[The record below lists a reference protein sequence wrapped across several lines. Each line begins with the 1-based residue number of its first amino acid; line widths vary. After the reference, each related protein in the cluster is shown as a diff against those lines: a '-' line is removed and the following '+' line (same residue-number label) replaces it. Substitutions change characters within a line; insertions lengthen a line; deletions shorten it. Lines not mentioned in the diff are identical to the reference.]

1 MSDEVGQA
9 IQPGCFIR
17 RPGRASAHHF
27 WRASAAGWLVALLVI
42 SGLSACAP
50 VPDQTTTLGTV
61 FPATGP
67 DAAVGQAMQRGVDLA
82 VKQNASLGN
91 GYTLAVTHVDGNSD
105 FVASAVAALI
115 ADPRVMGIVGPMD
128 SQNAVSMLPT
138 VEQNGIATISPTASL
153 PGLTQAD
160 QAAAEGVTF
169 TQLHPNGKAIAFFR
183 LTETDNAAGK
193 AAANLAVAPA
203 SAHGLGAN
211 AVFVVDDGSTS
222 GKALAAAFVQ
232 QLKAKHGSVAGQQS
246 MLVGAPVNVPSSA
259 QSVVTAIIEA
269 SPDLVFYAGDIP
281 GGAELRGTLSLT
293 GAPQLP
299 ILTAGPVAD
308 DPAWSTTVGVAA
320 ASTATTA
327 LLPAQDLSTLPKTKT
342 FVAAYQSAF
351 PGKDLLPQ
359 SALAYDAAMDE
370 IAAIKSL
377 IAAGKTVSRATVLA
391 AVANAQYAGVTGTIA
406 FDTNGDV
413 VTPTGF
419 SIYTCD
425 VKGTWQYQASLSG

>member
-1 MSDEVGQA
+1 M
-9 IQPGCFIR
+9 R
-17 RPGRASAHHF
+17 HGRASAPHL
-27 WRASAAGWLVALLVI
+27 RRVSLAGWLVMLLAL

-50 VPDQTTTLGTV
+50 APDQTITLATV

-91 GYTLAVTHVDGNSD
+91 NYTLAVTHVDANSD
-105 FVASAVAALI
+105 FVAKAVADLA
-115 ADPRVMGIVGPMD
+115 ADSQVMGIVGPMD
-128 SQNAVSMLPT
+128 SQNALMMLPSI
-138 VEQNGIATISPTASL
+138 EQNGIATISPAASL
-153 PGLTQAD
+153 PGLTQSD
-160 QAAAEGVTF
+160 QAATEGITF
-169 TQLHPNGKAIAFFR
+169 AQLHPHDKPAAFFR

-193 AAANLAVAPA
+193 AAADLAVAPA
-203 SAHGLGAN
+203 SAHGLSAN
-211 AVFVVDDGSTS
+211 AVFVVDDGSSS

-232 QLKAKHGSVAGQQS
+232 RLKAKHGSVAGQQS
-246 MLVGAPVNVPSSA
+246 MLVGAPVNVPESA

-269 SPDLVFYAGDIP
+269 SPDVVFYAGDVA
-281 GGAELRGTLSLT
+281 GGAELRSTLSLT

-299 ILTAGPVAD
+299 ILAAGPIAN
-308 DPAWSTTVGVAA
+308 DPAWSTTVGPAA
-320 ASTATTA
+320 ASTSTTA
-327 LLPAQDLSTLPKTKT
+327 LLPAQDLSTLPRAKS
-342 FVAAYQSAF
+342 FVSAYQSAF

-377 IAAGKTVSRATVLA
+377 VAAGKTVSRAAVLA
-391 AVANAQYAGVTGTIA
+391 AVAKAQYAGVTGTIA
-406 FDTNGDV
+406 FDPNGDM

-425 VKGTWQYQASLSG
+425 VKGTWHYQASLSG